1 MIEQI
6 LQRAQLE
13 TVRTKFYESMQNVS
27 SNDFESMLDF

>member
-13 TVRTKFYESMQNVS
+13 TVRTKESMQNVS